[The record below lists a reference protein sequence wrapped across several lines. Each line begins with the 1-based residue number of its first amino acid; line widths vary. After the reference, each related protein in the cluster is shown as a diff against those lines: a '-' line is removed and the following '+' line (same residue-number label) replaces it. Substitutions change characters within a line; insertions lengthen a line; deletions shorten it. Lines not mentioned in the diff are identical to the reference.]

1 MTNKEFDTWFSSLTD
16 TDKLKILGDNCQ
28 RITSTTGDTYG
39 IEGCKWNLDAFIYQV
54 MYEEKT
60 GRE

>member
-1 MTNKEFDTWFSSLTD
+1 MTNKEFDEWFSSLSD
-16 TDKLKILGDNCQ
+16 TDKLKIVSENCK
-28 RITSTTGDTYG
+28 RITSMTGDTYG
-39 IEGCKWNLDAFIYQV
+39 IDGSKWNLDAFIYQV